1 VLPPL
6 LVTSDK
12 SVARGPQ
19 LGGPDCKAFARPRC
33 SSSGEFSQGGTW
45 LVFFP
50 KRSSAL
56 LGRRLERSATLVG
69 IYNALS
75 GAERAGKAL

>member
-45 LVFFP
+45 LVFF
-50 KRSSAL
+50 S
-56 LGRRLERSATLVG
+56 
-69 IYNALS
+69 
-75 GAERAGKAL
+75 KALFSPFGQAFRALCYAGRYL